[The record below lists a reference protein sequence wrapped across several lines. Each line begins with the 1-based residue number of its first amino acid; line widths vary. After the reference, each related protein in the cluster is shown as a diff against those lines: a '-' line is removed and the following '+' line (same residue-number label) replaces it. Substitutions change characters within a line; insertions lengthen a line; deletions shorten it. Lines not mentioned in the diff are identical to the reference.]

1 MLGLKGFIGPIGDDI
16 PSIFPIVAGILIFLT
31 SMLYVDSQFS
41 ERNAY
46 LETRSATLQ
55 LSYVATDKG
64 FMGDSKFL
72 EKCTEMKLFASK
84 KQLKFATILKKYCGP
99 MVFSKSENL
108 KITKS
113 TKTFGLVSAEVEDM
127 ICSSD
132 EKISSTVPKDPL
144 LVEAISIPSKN
155 AILLS
160 YPIAV
165 DCGNSNR
172 GLGLI
177 TIAGWRGA

>member
-1 MLGLKGFIGPIGDDI
+1 MKGLRGFIGPLGDDI

-31 SMLYVDSQFS
+31 SMLYIDSQFS

-64 FMGDSKFL
+64 YMDDAKFI
-72 EKCTEMKLFASK
+72 EKCTEMNLFAQK

-99 MVFSKSENL
+99 MVFSDSENL
-108 KITKS
+108 KITS
-113 TKTFGLVSAEVEDM
+113 SQKTFGTVTSIVEDKV
-127 ICSSD
+127 CSSD
-132 EKISSTVPKDPL
+132 ETISKVTPNPPISAQ
-144 LVEAISIPSKN
+144 AISIPSKN